1 MPYDPSDMHS
11 GWFGVR
17 CEQCRK
23 FAPCMEQNDL
33 CQECNDYIAN
43 KDAPNA

>member
-1 MPYDPSDMHS
+1 MDFDPHDLHS

-23 FAPCMEQNDL
+23 LAPVMEENDL
-33 CQECNDYIAN
+33 CQECNDFIVN
-43 KDAPNA
+43 KVTTQ